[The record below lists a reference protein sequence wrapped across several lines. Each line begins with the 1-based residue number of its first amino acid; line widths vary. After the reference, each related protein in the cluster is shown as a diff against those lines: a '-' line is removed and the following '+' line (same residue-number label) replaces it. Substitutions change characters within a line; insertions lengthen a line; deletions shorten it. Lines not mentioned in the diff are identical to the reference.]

1 MRARDLMQTEV
12 VTIREDSHVDLLCD
26 LFQVAHVHGV
36 PVLNAMGELVG
47 IVSEEDVIFGTMGL
61 PDEEPPARGDDD
73 GAGVRVRDIMTSP
86 AVCATEETDIVELCR
101 MMWGMRIHHIPI
113 VLDGK
118 VTGIVSSLDLARAVA
133 EGAIR
138 P

>member
-1 MRARDLMQTEV
+1 MQTDV
-12 VTIREDSHVDLLCD
+12 VTIREDSLVDLLCD

-36 PVLNAMGELVG
+36 PVLDARGELVG

-61 PDEEPPARGDDD
+61 PEEPSLQLRGDN
-73 GAGVRVRDIMTSP
+73 GVRVRDIMTSP
-86 AVCATEETDIVELCR
+86 AVCATEETDVVELCR

-113 VLDGK
+113 VLDGR

-133 EGAIR
+133 EGSIR

>member
-61 PDEEPPARGDDD
+61 PDDEPKPIGDDD
-73 GAGVRVRDIMTSP
+73 GGGVRVRDIMTSP

-113 VLDGK
+113 VLNGK
-118 VTGIVSSLDLARAVA
+118 VTGIISSLDLARAVA